1 MSALNVIVKGTPLDT
16 NRLKESFAHVA
27 MHGDEVALFFY
38 SDLFLRA
45 PAVRDLFPVSM
56 SAQRDRLLTA
66 LGTIVSD
73 VDNLDTLVPFLRGLG
88 RDHRKFGALAEHYDV
103 VGASLLATLA
113 HFSGPAWTDGLA
125 ADWKAAYALVGQVM
139 VEAAREDQ
147 DVHPPWWDATVTGHE
162 RRSFETAVF
171 RVNPEQRLDY
181 APGQSVAVQS
191 EDCPRIWRFYS
202 MANAPREDGTLDF
215 HVRMVD
221 GGSLSPVLTWRVGTG
236 SRVRLGPPVGTL
248 TLADAPE
255 RDIVM
260 VAGST
265 GLAPL
270 KAIIDQLSRMAGPPR
285 VHLFFG
291 ARTAEG
297 LYDLPSL
304 EKMAAE
310 FGWLTVTHAVSGDPG
325 DRTYMGERGMIT
337 DVLSRHGSWHAH
349 DAYVCGS
356 TAMVGAAVERLGV
369 LGVPGEHIHVE
380 DFGWS
385 P

>member
-1 MSALNVIVKGTPLDT
+1 MDT

-56 SAQRDRLLTA
+56 SVQRDRLLTA

-73 VDNLDTLVPFLRGLG
+73 VDNLDSLVPFLRGLG

-113 HFSGPAWTDGLA
+113 HFSGPSWTEDLA
-125 ADWKAAYALVGQVM
+125 ADWAAAYGLVGQVM
-139 VEAAREDQ
+139 TEAAAADEG
-147 DVHPPWWDATVTGHE
+147 VHPPWWDGTVTGHE

-171 RVNPEQRLDY
+171 RVHPEQRLDY
-181 APGQSVAVQS
+181 APGQSVALQS
-191 EDCPRIWRFYS
+191 ADCPRIWRFYS
-202 MANAPREDGTLDF
+202 MANAPRDDGTLDF
-215 HVRMVD
+215 HVRMID
-221 GGSLSPVLTWRVGTG
+221 GGSLSPVLTWRVQTG

-248 TLADAPE
+248 TLRDPVD

-270 KAIIDQLSRMAGPPR
+270 KAIIDQLCRMPAPPR

-291 ARTAEG
+291 ARTADG

-310 FGWLTVTHAVSGDPG
+310 FGWLTITHAVSDDPA
-325 DRTYMGERGMIT
+325 DQTYAGERGTIT
-337 DVLSRHGSWHAH
+337 DVLSRQGSWHGH

-356 TAMVGAAVERLGV
+356 TAMVEAAVERLGV
-369 LGVPGEHIHVE
+369 LGVPREQVHVE

>member
-1 MSALNVIVKGTPLDT
+1 MDT

-56 SAQRDRLLTA
+56 STQRDRLLAA
-66 LGTIVSD
+66 LGRIVSD
-73 VDNLDTLVPFLRGLG
+73 VDSLDRLAPFLRGLG

-113 HFSGPAWTDGLA
+113 HFSGPSWTDELA
-125 ADWKAAYALVGQVM
+125 GDWKAAYALVGQVM
-139 VEAAREDQ
+139 IGAAQEDEN
-147 DVHPPWWDATVTGHE
+147 VHPPWWDATVTGHE

-171 RVNPEQRLDY
+171 RVHPEQRLDY
-181 APGQSVAVQS
+181 APGQSVALQS
-191 EDCPRIWRFYS
+191 ADCPRIWRFYS
-202 MANAPREDGTLDF
+202 MANAPRDDGTLDF
-215 HVRMVD
+215 HVRMID
-221 GGSLSPVLTWRVGTG
+221 GGSLSPVLTWRVRAG
-236 SRVRLGPPVGTL
+236 SRVRLGPPVGSL
-248 TLADAPE
+248 SLRDAPE
-255 RDIVM
+255 RNIVM

-270 KAIIDQLSRMAGPPR
+270 KAIIDQLSRLAAPPR

-304 EKMAAE
+304 EKMAAT
-310 FGWLTVTHAVSGDPG
+310 FGWLTVTHAVSDDPG
-325 DRTYMGERGMIT
+325 DRAYAGERGVIT
-337 DVLSRHGSWHAH
+337 DVMSRYGSWTGH

-356 TAMVGAAVERLGV
+356 TAMVEAAVERLGV
-369 LGVPGEHIHVE
+369 LGVPGEQIHVE